1 MRAEGES
8 YSMNAFVQAPTWRV
22 LDAWP
27 SADRPEHLWPYIAE
41 TGSLTN
47 RLRERAGDDFHLRI
61 LNERQLPLPAA
72 DAGLLG
78 AAAAEPAFQREVYI
92 CGLRPL
98 VYARSI
104 AAKSVGGERWLKD
117 LGERPLGERVFAEK
131 GARRSPIQA
140 ALVYPG
146 QPLFEEAFAGMRERP
161 PVDALW
167 GRRSVLM
174 ADGAHILIYECFLP
188 GLSS

>member
-1 MRAEGES
+1 
-8 YSMNAFVQAPTWRV
+8 MNAVAPAPAWRV

-27 SADRPEHLWPYIAE
+27 AVERPENLWPFIAE
-41 TGSLTN
+41 EGSLTS

-61 LNERQLPLPAA
+61 LNERDLPLPAP

-78 AAAAEPAFQREVYI
+78 ASAGEPACQREVYL

-104 AAKSVGGERWLKD
+104 ATRSMGGERWLKE

-131 GARRSPIQA
+131 GARRGPIQA
-140 ALVYPG
+140 AQVIPG
-146 QPLFEEAFAGMRERP
+146 QNLFEEALAGIRERP
-161 PVDALW
+161 AIAVLW
-167 GRRSVLM
+167 ARRSVLVTE
-174 ADGAHILIYECFLP
+174 GAHILIYECFFPWLV
-188 GLSS
+188 S